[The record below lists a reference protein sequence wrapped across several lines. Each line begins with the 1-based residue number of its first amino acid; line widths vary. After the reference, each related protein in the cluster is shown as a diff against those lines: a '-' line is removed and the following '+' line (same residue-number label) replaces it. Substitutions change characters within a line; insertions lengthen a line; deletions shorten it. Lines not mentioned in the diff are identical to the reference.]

1 MADTDTTE
9 LAPGQSVSRD
19 NGERLG
25 RSAAGH
31 LVQLRRRV
39 AEPGFVVT
47 TAAEDRDAV
56 LTAEWAHANAAF
68 DRLMRDG

>member
-1 MADTDTTE
+1 MADTDTTA
-9 LAPGQSVSRD
+9 LVPGQSISRD

-47 TAAEDRDAV
+47 SGSTRGDAV

-68 DRLMRDG
+68 DRMMRED